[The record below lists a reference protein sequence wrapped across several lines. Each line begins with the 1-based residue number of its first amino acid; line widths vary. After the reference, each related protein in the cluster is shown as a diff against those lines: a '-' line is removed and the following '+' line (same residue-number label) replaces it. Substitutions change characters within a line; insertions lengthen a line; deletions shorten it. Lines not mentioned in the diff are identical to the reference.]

1 MEGTKEVVSAGEDI
15 GTGSSKHAGVGEM
28 FKGGGTCGHSLWVR
42 DVGYEP
48 HHGPGSAGVP

>member
-1 MEGTKEVVSAGEDI
+1 MVSAGEDI